1 MRKRNKIKK
10 IVLIFAVLL
19 IGIVLSLYFFLSK
32 PKEVIIE
39 EPDSSFHELL
49 IPTRNSSVEE
59 IDIQARAGLVSF
71 IDSSGVVRNLFEKEE
86 LKKVPIA
93 SITKLMTA
101 LVILEE
107 MDLDQEV
114 VITEQAFLKD
124 FSRINTFYV
133 GEKYKVR
140 DLLYPLLMESS
151 NAVAYALVQP
161 SEKNFVDLMNKKA
174 IELGMND
181 TFFVNASG
189 LDPETVEET
198 ANYSTAQDI
207 VVFVKY
213 LLDKPL
219 IWEILSLPEYQ
230 LRRSDGYLKHAI
242 INTNSLLQEIP
253 GTLGGKTGTT
263 NRALQ
268 CFVLVVEKNPEEYL
282 VSVVLGS
289 RDRFN
294 EAREMINWVNE
305 AYYWEI

>member
-161 SEKNFVDLMNKKA
+161 SEKNFVNSMNKKA

-207 VVFVKY
+207 VILVKY

-268 CFVLVVEKNPEEYL
+268 CFVLVIEKNPEEYL